1 MKISNLHITCLSL
14 LFLVFSSSNA
24 QSKQDGTLRII
35 GDYNA
40 KTISE
45 ISKRYAAPLVIISN
59 KIYLPEASCL
69 ETRLLNGDKESRSL
83 GGDKE
88 NRSLGG
94 DKENRS
100 LGGDKE
106 NRSLGG
112 DKENRSLGGDKENRS
127 LGGDKENRS
136 LGGDK
141 ENRSLGGDKENRS
154 LGGDK
159 ENRSLG
165 GDKENRSLGGDKE
178 NRSLGGDVMAL
189 TCYKLKDKTGFKI
202 LNVNPNAI
210 IYVYYQNQLKQIQ
223 NQTVEY

>member
-35 GDYNA
+35 GDYNQ

-69 ETRLLNGDKESRSL
+69 ETRALGGDKEKRSL

-159 ENRSLG
+159 EKRNLG
-165 GDKENRSLGGDKE
+165 GN
-178 NRSLGGDVMAL
+178 VMSL

-210 IYVYYQNQLKQIQ
+210 IYVYYQNQLKQVQ